1 MIWACCPWNA
11 NQRSLMHDF
20 SQARKSESH
29 RESCAGGF
37 EVMIRARRPG
47 IPGIS
52 MYQLGKISHKYL
64 RVVPENCWYLLF
76 TSINSSLSS
85 NYTPEDLSY
94 HRLNAYSLCCLC
106 LFATVCP
113 IICLLVCHGVFWTC
127 RHCRRPWPR
136 RCRGHWRRPLDDAIS
151 HV

>member
-1 MIWACCPWNA
+1 MKCQSKVSHAWFQPGK
-11 NQRSLMHDF
+11 
-20 SQARKSESH
+20 KSESH

-52 MYQLGKISHKYL
+52 MYQLGKMLHKYL

-94 HRLNAYSLCCLC
+94 HRLNAYSLCCLFVC
-106 LFATVCP
+106 HCLSHYLFA
-113 IICLLVCHGVFWTC
+113 CL
-127 RHCRRPWPR
+127 PWGFLDLPALQAPMAKTLP
-136 RCRGHWRRPLDDAIS
+136 GPLTQATWWCYIAC
-151 HV
+151 VAA